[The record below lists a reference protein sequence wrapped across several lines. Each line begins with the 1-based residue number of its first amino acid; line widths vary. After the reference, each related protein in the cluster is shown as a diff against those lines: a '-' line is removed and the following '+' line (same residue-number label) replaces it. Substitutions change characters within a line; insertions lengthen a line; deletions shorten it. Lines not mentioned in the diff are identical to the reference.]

1 MSASLT
7 PTVASVPSAVEN
19 ATTMLSLIAALS
31 GQPVDINVGSQVR
44 TLAEAIGSVTEE
56 QGISDQARAVQALAY
71 GAMSLFGI
79 GQSQA
84 TFATGTTYFA
94 TSLPVSG
101 APVAPQAVPIPSG
114 TLMQTNGGVQFATTA
129 AATLASG
136 VSSVLV
142 GIIATTAGSIGNVA
156 ASAITG
162 TPLTSIGYPLY
173 VSNPSAT
180 AGGANAGTQSAAMGQ
195 FTAKA
200 ASLGLSSPVAIA
212 NAAIGVLA
220 TGTGE
225 TVQFSSVY
233 EPWIAAGSGAGSGT
247 AGFTLFVDN
256 GTGSASP
263 SLITAVQSWISGS
276 VALNQSGYRPAGMP
290 YTVSGTTPVY
300 CSAAVSGTLFP
311 GLLSSGSVVSA
322 IASGVQ
328 NYFDAITIADNPGSI
343 AQQSQIAARVADAGL
358 GAFSSLTVN
367 LYYSGSGTPVA
378 EVSGAVGTRVI
389 LTSVDVNI
397 TVGT

>member
-7 PTVASVPSAVEN
+7 PTVASVPSATET
-19 ATTMLSLIAALS
+19 ATTMLSLIAALT
-31 GQPVDINVGSQVR
+31 GQPVDINIGSQVR
-44 TLAEAIGSVTEE
+44 TLAESIGSVTEE

-79 GQSQA
+79 SQSQA
-84 TFATGTTYFA
+84 TAATGVVYFA

-101 APVAPQAVPIPSG
+101 APVAPQAVAIPSG
-114 TLMQTNGGVQFATTA
+114 TLVQTAGGVQFSTTA

-136 VSSVLV
+136 TASVLV
-142 GIIATTAGSIGNVA
+142 GVVATTAGSLGNVA

-173 VSNPSAT
+173 ATNPSAT
-180 AGGANAGTQSAAMGQ
+180 AGGANAGTQSAAMAQ
-195 FTAKA
+195 FTSKA
-200 ASLGLSSPVAIA
+200 ASLGLCSPVAIA
-212 NAAIGVLA
+212 NAAIGVVSS
-220 TGTGE
+220 GTGE
-225 TVQFSSVY
+225 TVQFASCY

-247 AGFTLFVDN
+247 AGFTLYVDN
-256 GTGSASP
+256 GTGTASP
-263 SLITAVQSWISGS
+263 SLVAAVQSWISGS
-276 VALNQSGYRPAGMP
+276 VALNQSGYRAAGVP

-311 GLLSSGSVVSA
+311 GLLASGSVVSA
-322 IASGVQ
+322 ITLGVQ
-328 NYFDAITIADNPGSI
+328 NYFDAISIADNPGSI

-367 LYYSGSGTPVA
+367 LYYSGSGTAVP
-378 EVSGAVGTRVI
+378 EVSGAVGTRVV
-389 LTSVDVNI
+389 LASLAVDI
-397 TVGT
+397 AVGS